1 LEIRLSK
8 KIALLAGGIS
18 KERDISLE
26 SGKAVFN
33 ALKELNY
40 SVELID
46 PKNGDLNSLINFD
59 SVFIC
64 LHGEN
69 GEDGKIQSFLDLMGI
84 PYTGSRSNSSMIAMD
99 KLLTKLIWE
108 KLGFI
113 TPKFKI
119 VNSTTQF
126 DELLSSLGA
135 PFIIKPAKSG
145 SSLGVSIVNSQDDL
159 VKAYRYAIDFDSTIL
174 AEEFIKGR
182 ELTVSVLGE
191 KALEVIEIETTNSFY
206 DYNAKYLSDETTFSK
221 PIDIT
226 EKELKSLKENA
237 IEAFRALGCSSWG
250 RVDYIMDKKG
260 KFYLIEVNTIPGMTG
275 HSLFPLAAKY
285 SGMTFNTVVEEIVKL
300 IK

>member
-1 LEIRLSK
+1 MAK
-8 KIALLAGGIS
+8 KIALLAGGVS

-69 GEDGKIQSFLDLMGI
+69 GEDGKIQSILDLMGI

-126 DELLSSLGA
+126 DELLSSLGV

-159 VKAYRYAIDFDSTIL
+159 VKAYRDAIDFDSTIL
-174 AEEFIKGR
+174 AEEFIRGR
-182 ELTVSVLGE
+182 ELTVSILGE
-191 KALEVIEIETTNSFY
+191 KALEVVEIRTTNSFY

-221 PIDIT
+221 PIDIK

>member
-1 LEIRLSK
+1 MAK

-46 PKNGDLNSLINFD
+46 PKNGDLNSLNNFD

-69 GEDGKIQSFLDLMGI
+69 GEDGKIQSFLDLMDI

-99 KLLTKLIWE
+99 KFLTKLIWE

-159 VKAYRYAIDFDSTIL
+159 VKAYRDAIDFDSTIL
-174 AEEFIKGR
+174 AEEFIRGR
-182 ELTVSVLGE
+182 ELTVSILGE
-191 KALEVIEIETTNSFY
+191 KALEVVEIRTTNSFY
-206 DYNAKYLSDETTFSK
+206 DYNAKYLSDETTFLK
-221 PIDIT
+221 PIDINK
-226 EKELKSLKENA
+226 KELKSLKENA

>member
-1 LEIRLSK
+1 MAK

-46 PKNGDLNSLINFD
+46 PKNSDLNSLNNFD

-69 GEDGKIQSFLDLMGI
+69 GEDGKIQSFLDLMDI

-159 VKAYRYAIDFDSTIL
+159 VKAYRDAIDFDSTIL
-174 AEEFIKGR
+174 AEEFIRGR
-182 ELTVSVLGE
+182 ELTVSILGE
-191 KALEVIEIETTNSFY
+191 KALEVVEIRTTNSFY

-221 PIDIT
+221 PIDIN

-250 RVDYIMDKKG
+250 RVDYIMDNKG